1 MAEKT
6 KSGQESKEALE
17 NRRAWRDV
25 LSERNPDLNLDD
37 DLAVGDYL
45 GKSFTDYDKAEASRT
60 QLNDLLSKDER
71 AAGILTGL
79 SSGVGENGEP
89 FSLIGYLL
97 ENYGDDIREA
107 ATTEEALQNAK
118 EREAQKIKEAADAEK
133 RKAQAEENLKR
144 SDEALTEAVNQL
156 NVDEANISDMLSW
169 LYGAEDV
176 DGFVH
181 RIIRHELDVEDWIK
195 LLHAFNMDADLEKAR
210 NEGRKQSKSA
220 RGNVHRQLPD
230 NMPSD
235 LGGGGNGAGNN
246 TSEEHPTLAKYK
258 GMKRRFD

>member
-1 MAEKT
+1 MAKET
-6 KSGQESKEALE
+6 KNGQESQEALE
-17 NRRAWRDV
+17 NRKAWRDV

-45 GKSFTDYDKAEASRT
+45 GKSFTDYDKAEASRA

-156 NVDEANISDMLSW
+156 NVDEANIADMLSW
-169 LYGAEDV
+169 LYGAEDA
-176 DGFVH
+176 DGFIH
-181 RIIRHELDVEDWIK
+181 RIIRHELGVEDWIK
-195 LLHAFNMDADLEKAR
+195 LLHAFNMDADLENAR
-210 NEGRKQSKSA
+210 NEGRKQSKAS

-235 LGGGGNGAGNN
+235 LGGGGNGAGN
-246 TSEEHPTLAKYK
+246 SAGEENPTLAKYR